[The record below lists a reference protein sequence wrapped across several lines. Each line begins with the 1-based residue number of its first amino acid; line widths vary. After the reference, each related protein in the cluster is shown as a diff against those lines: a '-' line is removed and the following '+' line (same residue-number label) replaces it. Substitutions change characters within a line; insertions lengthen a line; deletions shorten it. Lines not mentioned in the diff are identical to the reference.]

1 MVRAVWAGLA
11 TAAMVCVSAAGGTA
25 REPQRSGVTWR
36 FDNLQRVGGHALTVA
51 GKPSAID
58 TEIGPAIKF
67 DGTGDGLFLD
77 VNPLEGLTRFT
88 LEIVFNPAP
97 DGGEEQRFLHVE
109 EEASGN
115 RVLIELRRHADTR
128 WTLDT
133 YLRSGEVGL
142 TLLDHRRTH
151 TAGSWYVAALTY
163 DGKTM
168 SHFVNG
174 RRELSGATGFAPLGR
189 GRTSIG
195 VRQNRV
201 SWFKGLIHSVRVTPH
216 TLPPGRL
223 LAVPRKSAS

>member
-1 MVRAVWAGLA
+1 MVRSAWAGLA
-11 TAAMVCVSAAGGTA
+11 IAATVCVSAAGGPA
-25 REPQRSGVTWR
+25 SEPQRAGVTWR
-36 FDNLQRVGGHALTVA
+36 FDNLQKVGGHALSVV

-67 DGTGDGLFLD
+67 DGAGDGLFLD

-97 DGGEEQRFLHVE
+97 DGGEEQRFLHIE

-115 RVLIELRRHADTR
+115 RVLIELRRQADTR

-133 YLRSGEVGL
+133 YLRSGEAGL
-142 TLLDHRRTH
+142 TLLDHGRSH
-151 TAGSWYVAALTY
+151 PAESWYVAALTC

-174 RRELSGATGFAPLGR
+174 RQELSGTTRFAPLGR

-201 SWFKGLIHSVRVTPH
+201 SWFKGLIHSIRVAPH
-216 TLPPGRL
+216 TLPPERL
-223 LAVPRKSAS
+223 LAVPRESAP